1 MLRRLETR
9 EGDRGRAYRWYALA
23 LLTATYA
30 CCTVSR
36 FSISAVIEPI
46 KHEFGISDAGMGM
59 VGGMGL
65 SIAFAAMAM
74 PAGWL
79 VDRVNRRRLLSASL
93 AIWSVFTL
101 LGGITTSYLSL
112 LATRIAI
119 GATESVAAPTS
130 LSIITDLFPPRQR
143 ATAVSIFYT
152 SIYIG
157 TGIAFLGG
165 GLIAAAFGWRAVLII
180 AGAPGLVLAL
190 ICWFS
195 LRDTQRGSADPLDA
209 HGDKAAREAPPVV
222 VVFGHLAASSALRQ
236 TVIAMTLGSFATG
249 STIVWL
255 ASFFI
260 RTHGSSPATAGLT
273 VALGLGLAQAI
284 GAAISGPLADRFASK
299 RPCSMAFVPASAL
312 LLTVPAGL
320 AMIYAPSFTSAV
332 FFTLV
337 LGLGLGAWI
346 GPGYSL
352 VLDGTSPHMR
362 GTMVGIVNMII
373 NILGFGLGPIATG
386 LLSDHIE
393 LPGALGRAMSIV
405 LLANLFAAGL
415 FLLVAVSPKHSHAE
429 DFRRA

>member
-1 MLRRLETR
+1 MIDETQTA
-9 EGDRGRAYRWYALA
+9 ERGSSTYRWYALI

-65 SIAFAAMAM
+65 SIAFAAMAI

-79 VDRVNRRRLLSASL
+79 VDRVNRRRLLSVSL
-93 AIWSVFTL
+93 ALWSVFTL
-101 LGGITTSYLSL
+101 IGGLVTSYLSL

-119 GATESVAAPTS
+119 GGTESVAAPTC
-130 LSIITDLFPPRQR
+130 LSIITDLFPPHQR
-143 ATAVSIFYT
+143 ATAVSIFYA

-165 GLIAAAFGWRAVLII
+165 GLIAATYGWRAVLII
-180 AGAPGLVLAL
+180 AGIPGLILAL
-190 ICWFS
+190 ICWFT
-195 LRDTQRGSADPLDA
+195 LRDTRRGSADGPEAYGDGGVRSASPLADVL
-209 HGDKAAREAPPVV
+209 GR
-222 VVFGHLAASSALRQ
+222 LAGSPALRQ

-260 RTHGSSPATAGLT
+260 RTHGMSPASAGLT

-284 GAAISGPLADRFASK
+284 GAAVSGVLADRLARRHSQ
-299 RPCSMAFVPASAL
+299 RMAFVPAGAL

-320 AMIYAPSFTSAV
+320 AMIYAPSVALAV
-332 FFTLV
+332 ISTLA
-337 LGLGLGAWI
+337 LGFALGAWI

-352 VLDGTSPHMR
+352 VLDGTAPHMR
-362 GTMVGIVNMII
+362 GSMVGIVNMII
-373 NILGFGLGPIATG
+373 NILGFGLGPMVTG
-386 LLSDHIE
+386 WLSDYFGTSGS
-393 LPGALGRAMSIV
+393 LGDAMALV
-405 LLANLFAAGL
+405 LVLNLLAAAQ
-415 FLLVAVSPKHSHAE
+415 FFRVAVSSQNKSQA
-429 DFRRA
+429 